1 MVFTD
6 WQYKAELLV
15 TFHNT
20 AGGPSV
26 AQLGQHQV
34 GFFFSLMYCIPVP
47 APPWWDKLHFP
58 EPRRKGKLRQARK
71 WLVHDS
77 DGSCAAGEG
86 KEWGGTSAV
95 GTEG

>member
-15 TFHNT
+15 TFKNT

-34 GFFFSLMYCIPVP
+34 GFFFLSDVLYSCTCTTVV
-47 APPWWDKLHFP
+47 
-58 EPRRKGKLRQARK
+58 GQAVLSRAQK
-71 WLVHDS
+71 
-77 DGSCAAGEG
+77 EG
-86 KEWGGTSAV
+86 KAQASEEVAGA
-95 GTEG
+95 